1 MILPT
6 DPQVLQ
12 LLHQHSLTDPIL
24 RRRVLMHCLAHWSQ
38 ETPECAAWLQETRR
52 VRLLPDAVLAPL
64 AGDASR
70 AYLYK
75 LLHQIANSRDYL
87 ALGVLVAVET
97 DLADRPHSDMQR
109 MRFELMVDEHTRRIE
124 KYGYKLL
131 GQFGEYL
138 QAPGAWRQC
147 LAAMGDACW
156 RDPHWDNPTRYPQIA
171 TAWIADLDRL
181 LRQDQDVPARLD
193 GAACHPDRAQPGPE
207 LVARHAAALAWAAA
221 VQETLLAQGI
231 TLRVFGSVLRGV
243 RGARRFHDRSDV
255 DLLLPGDRRA
265 DYDAALAVV
274 SERSLD
280 IDIKVDLVWQGQA
293 SPAAH
298 AAFFDILLALK
309 DEDSFL
315 PAAALLQPL

>member
-1 MILPT
+1 MILPV
-6 DPQVLQ
+6 DPQAQQVLHRQ
-12 LLHQHSLTDPIL
+12 TLTDPIL
-24 RRRVLMHCLAHWSQ
+24 RRKVLMHCLARWSQ
-38 ETPECAAWLQETRR
+38 EAPECVAWMQETRR
-52 VRLLPDAVLAPL
+52 VRLLPDAVFALL
-64 AGDASR
+64 AGDAPQ

-87 ALGVLVAVET
+87 ALGVLLAVET
-97 DLADRPHSDMQR
+97 NLADLPHSDMQR
-109 MRFELMVDEHTRRIE
+109 MRFELLVDEHARRIE

-138 QAPGAWRQC
+138 LAPEAWHQC

-156 RDPHWDNPTRYPQIA
+156 HDPFWDSPTRYPQIA

-181 LRQDQDVPARLD
+181 LRQDQDLPARLD
-193 GAACHPDRAQPGPE
+193 GAPCHPELAQPGPE
-207 LVARHAAALAWAAA
+207 LVARHAAALAWTAA

-231 TLRVFGSVLRGV
+231 ELRVFGSVLRGV

-298 AAFFDILLALK
+298 AAFYQESADLAAVRQLMQTIGM
-309 DEDSFL
+309 ERV
-315 PAAALLQPL
+315 